1 MVGSARL
8 EVVAE
13 IAKGAAVRFLTD
25 CISADLALFA
35 IGVGATS
42 AEVIGGEAV
51 EGISDFAA
59 GLALGAEVI
68 KGTALEAA
76 FAADAEFCAELV
88 IAARAVV
95 TRFTS
100 ACFVGDGCRFAEV
113 GLAGF
118 AKPAIGVRAT
128 SCGWAGVI

>member
-1 MVGSARL
+1 MIGSTRF

-13 IAKGAAVRFLTD
+13 IAKGAAIGFLAD
-25 CISADLALFA
+25 RISADLALFA
-35 IGVGATS
+35 IGAGATS

-59 GLALGAEVI
+59 GLALGAEVV
-68 KGTALEAA
+68 KGATLEAA
-76 FAADAEFCAELV
+76 FAADAELCADLV
-88 IAARAVV
+88 IATCAVV

-100 ACFVGDGCRFAEV
+100 ARFVGDGRRLAEV

-118 AKPAIGVRAT
+118 AKPTIGVCGA
-128 SCGWAGVI
+128 SCGGAGVI